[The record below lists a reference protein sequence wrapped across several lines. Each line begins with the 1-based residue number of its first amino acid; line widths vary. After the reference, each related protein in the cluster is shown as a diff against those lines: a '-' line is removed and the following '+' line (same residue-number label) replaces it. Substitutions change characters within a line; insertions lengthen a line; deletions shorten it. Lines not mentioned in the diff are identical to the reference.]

1 MYLHSLVPV
10 DLHFVVRITK
20 WPLKSD
26 KHSHISH
33 SQTEKCVKTLDVSGQ
48 SLEHRHIRVYGVIYN
63 AQYLH
68 VTQIPFRQERKT
80 MPQKTRHESQ
90 SAHQGKAPENS
101 TSSLPLTE
109 ENTLLPFVC
118 NFQQILERK
127 RQDQVQNLCAI
138 KNHNFSLDSDQRLS
152 AAASSLKTHLNKP
165 PNPFGDPEISLCVC
179 VCVCVCV
186 RERER
191 EKRIQLSTCAV
202 AAVGYLPTKGL
213 SSGYPNFFHPVGCR
227 EPFVTAGAWH
237 PVVGGGLCCVMG
249 AGERRTTLTMSWAA
263 QQLWQ
268 QGGKS
273 LTHFLFFASF
283 LFASHFMLPCSPFV
297 FPWICNDYHY
307 YYYYYFYSSHSI
319 CRSLPIVGCLKWILI
334 HHPFL
339 SSYEDG
345 SPGKRSPCFHEGICG
360 GGSLQFQVEKNVFAL
375 LFAFP

>member
-1 MYLHSLVPV
+1 LDLDEDGTVQKAQKINIRLPIIVMILVMYLHSLVPV

-26 KHSHISH
+26 KHSHILH

-48 SLEHRHIRVYGVIYN
+48 SLEHHRIRVYGIIYN

-109 ENTLLPFVC
+109 ENTLLPFDC

-179 VCVCVCV
+179 VCVCV
-186 RERER
+186 
-191 EKRIQLSTCAV
+191 
-202 AAVGYLPTKGL
+202 
-213 SSGYPNFFHPVGCR
+213 
-227 EPFVTAGAWH
+227 
-237 PVVGGGLCCVMG
+237 
-249 AGERRTTLTMSWAA
+249 
-263 QQLWQ
+263 
-268 QGGKS
+268 
-273 LTHFLFFASF
+273 
-283 LFASHFMLPCSPFV
+283 
-297 FPWICNDYHY
+297 
-307 YYYYYFYSSHSI
+307 
-319 CRSLPIVGCLKWILI
+319 
-334 HHPFL
+334 
-339 SSYEDG
+339 
-345 SPGKRSPCFHEGICG
+345 
-360 GGSLQFQVEKNVFAL
+360 
-375 LFAFP
+375 

>member
-1 MYLHSLVPV
+1 LDLDEDGTVQKAQKINIRLPIIVMILVMYLHSLVPV

-26 KHSHISH
+26 KHSHILH

-48 SLEHRHIRVYGVIYN
+48 SLEHHRIRVYGIIYN

-80 MPQKTRHESQ
+80 MAQKTRHESQ

-101 TSSLPLTE
+101 TSSIPLTE
-109 ENTLLPFVC
+109 ENTLLPFDC

-179 VCVCVCV
+179 VCVCVRE

-237 PVVGGGLCCVMG
+237 PVVGGDCV
-249 AGERRTTLTMSWAA
+249 
-263 QQLWQ
+263 
-268 QGGKS
+268 
-273 LTHFLFFASF
+273 
-283 LFASHFMLPCSPFV
+283 V
-297 FPWICNDYHY
+297 
-307 YYYYYFYSSHSI
+307 
-319 CRSLPIVGCLKWILI
+319 
-334 HHPFL
+334 
-339 SSYEDG
+339 
-345 SPGKRSPCFHEGICG
+345 
-360 GGSLQFQVEKNVFAL
+360 
-375 LFAFP
+375 